1 MTFKSIR
8 AWEQFVGFDSF
19 RTFEQVGLAIDA
31 AGVLVVVAGILVA
44 VGRLVF
50 RPAPVLGP
58 YRQFRQDLG
67 RGILLGLEFLVAAD
81 IIRTV
86 AVTPTLES
94 VLVLGLIVII
104 RTFLSLALQI
114 EVEGRLPWQ
123 PVPKSPAPTS
133 NQA

>member
-1 MTFKSIR
+1 MSI
-8 AWEQFVGFDSF
+8 DSF
-19 RTFEQVGLAIDA
+19 RAAVEQVGLAIDA
-31 AGVLVVVAGILVA
+31 GGVLVVVLGIIMA
-44 VGRLVF
+44 VWRVLL
-50 RPAPVLGP
+50 RPASPLGR

-86 AVTPTLES
+86 AVTPTLQS

-104 RTFLSLALQI
+104 RTFLSLALQM

-123 PVPKSPAPTS
+123 SVAAGVPSKPVNS
-133 NQA
+133 